1 MATAKKKP
9 AAPEEIGKEA
19 ENVTEEAPLAIT
31 PDMIQQ
37 IVAQAVAAA
46 LASQKKESDEKIAEL
61 ERKLEE
67 KDAVKASTPI
77 QVNVPGS
84 GDVTLVYLSD
94 SPGVINKVPNLELRC
109 GTYGEEFTL
118 PRAQFDQLVGLY
130 RPWFDR
136 GILAVSRDNIDV
148 AAKKGLRT
156 QDEYALK
163 PSQLKRIGTMPIPEL
178 RKLWDSCV
186 NDNERLCIV
195 TYYKRK
201 FIEGKEPGFREAERV
216 LLMNTLT
223 KQGLKREAIEI
234 SGASLKIGPSDFG
247 GSY

>member
-9 AAPEEIGKEA
+9 VSPAPEAEVPEEA
-19 ENVTEEAPLAIT
+19 TEEPIEGTEGLEVLIAK
-31 PDMIQQ
+31 
-37 IVAQAVAAA
+37 AVAAA
-46 LASQKKESDEKIAEL
+46 LAAQKKDSDERIAEL
-61 ERKLEE
+61 ERRLEE
-67 KDAVKASTPI
+67 KESRMSAMPVHPASA
-77 QVNVPGS
+77 GS
-84 GDVTLVYLSD
+84 GDVTVVYLSD
-94 SPGVINKVPNLELRC
+94 APGVINRVPNLELRC

-130 RPWFDR
+130 RPWFDK
-136 GILAVSRDNIDV
+136 GILAVSRDNLDV
-148 AAKKGLRT
+148 AARKGLRT
-156 QDEYALK
+156 QDEFALK

-178 RKLWDSCV
+178 RALWDSCV

-195 TYYKRK
+195 MYYKRK

-234 SGASLKIGPSDFG
+234 SGASLKIGPTDFG
-247 GSY
+247 GL

>member
-1 MATAKKKP
+1 MSTPKKKP
-9 AAPEEIGKEA
+9 AAPAPKTEVEDV
-19 ENVTEEAPLAIT
+19 ENVTPAAPKAIS
-31 PDMIQQ
+31 PDTIQQ

-46 LASQKKESDEKIAEL
+46 LAEQKKENDARIADL

-67 KDAVKASTPI
+67 KEAEKAPSPI
-77 QVNVPGS
+77 HVSVPGS
-84 GDVTLVYLSD
+84 GEVTVVYLSD
-94 SPGVINKVPNLELRC
+94 SPGVINRVPNLELRC

-130 RPWFDR
+130 RPWFNK

-156 QDEYALK
+156 QDEFSLK
-163 PSQLKRIGTMPIPEL
+163 PSQLKRIGTMPVAEL
-178 RKLWDSCV
+178 EKLWNSCV
-186 NDNERLCIV
+186 NDNERMSIV

-201 FIEGKEPGFREAERV
+201 FIEGKEPGFRESKRV
-216 LLMNTLT
+216 LTMNELT

-234 SGASLKIGPSDFG
+234 SGASLKIQATDLF
-247 GSY
+247 